1 MLAEALLYLLTP
13 ASWDA
18 RRLGHLT
25 AAISLWSRARRC
37 RTAWAPHYA
46 RCHAAIAQA
55 IEGLPQ
61 RRTVLVLGSGLGE
74 DVDLP
79 RLRGA
84 FERVV
89 LVDIVHPL
97 AIQLAA
103 LADRRL
109 SCVSLDLSGANDFVL
124 EREPGLVD
132 RLAPWRADPAVDLVI
147 SANVLSQLPL
157 LPIEYLEGRPD
168 GRGTDP
174 SRLWTPAVLGR
185 AIVDLHLEALNAF
198 PCRVCFLTD
207 TTFETRGADGR
218 VIDRVDLLH
227 GATLPAT
234 ELAWDWAVAPLG
246 EAEKDRAFIH
256 RVAAYP
262 DLHAAFGLSRS

>member
-124 EREPGLVD
+124 GREPGLVD

-157 LPIEYLEGRPD
+157 LPIERLERRSGR
-168 GRGTDP
+168 RGADP
-174 SRLWTPAVLGR
+174 SPLYTPAALGR
-185 AIVDLHLEALNAF
+185 AIVDLHLEAIRAF
-198 PCRVCFLTD
+198 RCRVCLLTD
-207 TTFETRGADGR
+207 TTFETRWPDGR
-218 VIDRVDLLH
+218 AIDRVDLLH
-227 GATLPAT
+227 GATLPDA
-234 ELAWDWAVAPLG
+234 ELAWDWTVAPLG
-246 EAEKDRAFIH
+246 EAEKDHAYTHRA
-256 RVAAYP
+256 VAYP
-262 DLHAAFGLSRS
+262 DFHAAFGSFR